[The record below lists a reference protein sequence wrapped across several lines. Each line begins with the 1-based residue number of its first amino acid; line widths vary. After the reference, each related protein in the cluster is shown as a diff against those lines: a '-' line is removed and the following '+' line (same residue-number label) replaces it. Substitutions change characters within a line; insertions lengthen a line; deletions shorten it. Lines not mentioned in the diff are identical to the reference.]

1 MRAVSLFPSPRVDH
15 TSPQPPPPHP
25 CRARSTVCTCVLVFL
40 QVQTQKLKL
49 STSNKSRYRFKVRP
63 FNSTVCC
70 WAAALSMARQTKGD
84 DRDEFKEGADDAHV
98 ATSSGTSSRFRG
110 VSWITKRQKWKVQIS
125 IGRGKTKYVGIF
137 LDEVA
142 AARAYDAYAIAKGIQ
157 TQRNFPNEDED
168 DVVAEAARVRAA
180 PHKRK
185 KAASTSSSKSS
196 RFGGDDVNDGDADVE
211 AKPAEGDDG
220 AASTSTAAAAA
231 AAAVADA
238 PPPRSEVF

>member
-1 MRAVSLFPSPRVDH
+1 
-15 TSPQPPPPHP
+15 
-25 CRARSTVCTCVLVFL
+25 
-40 QVQTQKLKL
+40 
-49 STSNKSRYRFKVRP
+49 
-63 FNSTVCC
+63 
-70 WAAALSMARQTKGD
+70 MARQTKGD
-84 DRDEFKEGADDAHV
+84 DRDEFKEGADDAHAHV

-125 IGRGKTKYVGIF
+125 IGRGKTKYVGMF

-142 AARAYDAYAIAKGIQ
+142 AARAYDAYAIAKRIQ
-157 TQRNFPNEDED
+157 TRRNFPNEDED

-220 AASTSTAAAAA
+220 AASASVAAAAA
-231 AAAVADA
+231 TNASAVGSRR
-238 PPPRSEVF
+238 RSEVLSIFIIFVRV